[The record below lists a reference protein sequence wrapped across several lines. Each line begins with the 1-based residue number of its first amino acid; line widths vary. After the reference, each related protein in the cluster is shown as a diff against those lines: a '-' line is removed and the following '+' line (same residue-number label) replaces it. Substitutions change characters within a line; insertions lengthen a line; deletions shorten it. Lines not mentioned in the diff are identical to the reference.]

1 MAGVAALRREQRVFR
16 ERDSQLRDALAVD
29 AQQLRV
35 LFTVSRGEP
44 ARDGRIVGKAEVDDP
59 LPPVTL

>member
-35 LFTVSRGEP
+35 LFTVSRGEL

>member
-1 MAGVAALRREQRVFR
+1 MAGVASLRREQRVFR
-16 ERDSQLRDALAVD
+16 QRDSQRRNALAVD

-35 LFTVSRGEP
+35 LFTVSRGELM
-44 ARDGRIVGKAEVDDP
+44 RDGRVVCKAEVHEP

>member
-16 ERDSQLRDALAVD
+16 KRDSQLRDALAVD

-35 LFTVSRGEP
+35 LFTVSRGELM
-44 ARDGRIVGKAEVDDP
+44 RDGRVIGKAEVDDP